1 MAGAEMTYPEG
12 NYASFPMLCPSCHFS
27 PYNVP
32 GVFTENV
39 PGVFTE
45 NVPAICG
52 QNVPS
57 RSGETPVFDYPPGK
71 SIFLEEQN
79 VKQEKD
85 NGYP

>member
-1 MAGAEMTYPEG
+1 VVR
-12 NYASFPMLCPSCHFS
+12 CHFS

-32 GVFTENV
+32 GVFTQNVPGVFTENV
-39 PGVFTE
+39 PVVFTE

-57 RSGETPVFDYPPGK
+57 SQGGETPVFGYPPGK